1 MARVWY
7 FVHLWRPGTRKRCNT
22 CFSEWFKFYSRRSD
36 GTVQLHIKTVLE
48 FLNKILRKGVGN
60 SAPNTARSS
69 LSSFL
74 QIDTLSVG
82 EHSFFK
88 RFLREAYNMRSSLPK
103 YSFTWVVGIVIN
115 FLLDF
120 HATSSILVLSMK
132 GPIILAVWIGKRVRG
147 VLPVINKNIKSNI
160 KNITFEELLHC

>member
-7 FVHLWRPGTRKRCNT
+7 FVHLWRAGTGKRCNT

-36 GTVQLHIKTVLE
+36 GTVPPHIKTVLE

-82 EHSFFK
+82 KHSLFE
-88 RFLREAYNMRSSLPK
+88 RFLREAYNMRPSLPK
-103 YSFTWVVGIVIN
+103 YSFTWVVGIVK
-115 FLLDF
+115 FF
-120 HATSSILVLSMK
+120 
-132 GPIILAVWIGKRVRG
+132 VRF
-147 VLPVINKNIKSNI
+147 S
-160 KNITFEELLHC
+160 CY